1 MNGRGHWLAQL
12 AVLSSLAVPSV
23 ALAQAPATSF
33 DELTRWVRIGDRVT
47 VTDVTGHKVT
57 GNIAGLKPETL
68 ALAVGEAL
76 RDFAQADT
84 ATITRREPDTLS
96 NGALIGAS
104 VGAGLF
110 LLALASSGGCD
121 GCGGFVVLAAAFY
134 GGARR
139 RHRGRDR
146 RARARPTDGDV
157 SASRGSCEG
166 RILAS
171 PFPRPPGDGPV
182 DRLLNLQYVRHRAR
196 PVA

>member
-12 AVLSSLAVPSV
+12 AVLSSLAFPSV

-134 GGARR
+134 GGAGAGIGVGIDALVPGRR
-139 RHRGRDR
+139 
-146 RARARPTDGDV
+146 TV
-157 SASRGSCEG
+157 MY
-166 RILAS
+166 
-171 PFPRPPGDGPV
+171 
-182 DRLLNLQYVRHRAR
+182 QR
-196 PVA
+196 PVGHARVGFSPRLSPARQGMVLSIGF